1 VSDRIPSWLEL
12 LTALATVEEWL
23 LAKVAEI
30 RLKFPDKAEVLD
42 QLADALRAKQR
53 TMEAL
58 LAIATELQA
67 LSAGKGP
74 VGHDPVD
81 WAALL
86 DDSSPPVA

>member
-1 VSDRIPSWLEL
+1 VSDKIPSWLEL

-30 RLKFPDKAEVLD
+30 KLKFPDKAEVLD

-74 VGHDPVD
+74 VTHDPVD
-81 WAALL
+81 TA
-86 DDSSPPVA
+86 